1 MMNDWL
7 DRTRRLLGEEALTAL
22 AGARV
27 AVLGLGGVGSAA
39 AEGVCRGG
47 GGSPTVT
54 PLTRPTATG
63 SSSPSAP
70 PRAGPRLPWLPTGWR
85 TSPRKPDS
93 PSCRSG

>member
-47 GGSPTVT
+47 A
-54 PLTRPTATG
+54 R
-63 SSSPSAP
+63 
-70 PRAGPRLPWLPTGWR
+70 RL
-85 TSPRKPDS
+85 
-93 PSCRSG
+93 